1 MSVIFV
7 FVIMI
12 VLMNQLIA
20 LMGDSYGRVMDNYT
34 DEEVK
39 SRARVILDLMDLY
52 DNFLPNS
59 LIYLSIPNGY
69 MSCDRQVQ

>member
-1 MSVIFV
+1 
-7 FVIMI
+7 MI

-59 LIYLSIPNGY
+59 LIYLHVCTPVSIPNGY